1 MGANKF
7 KRIEIDANKT
17 LAEINAI
24 IQVEFDAIDTENGTV
39 VSFEEDLNDSTYCY
53 NVLIAYTTP

>member
-1 MGANKF
+1 MESKF
-7 KRIEIDANKT
+7 RRIEIDANKT
-17 LAEINAI
+17 SVEIKAI
-24 IQVEFDAIDTENGTV
+24 IQLEFDSINVENGNV